1 MKLQSQCLSRQVQDE
16 FPSLHV
22 SPCHPLDMPWVMDFL
37 HHTLPREAFVRIKL
51 SKGYC
56 EEQMRS
62 FILSFGKYLMSTT

>member
-1 MKLQSQCLSRQVQDE
+1 MKLLSQRLSGQVQDE

-22 SPCHPLDMPWVMDFL
+22 STSHPLDMPWVMDFL

-56 EEQMRS
+56 GE
-62 FILSFGKYLMSTT
+62 